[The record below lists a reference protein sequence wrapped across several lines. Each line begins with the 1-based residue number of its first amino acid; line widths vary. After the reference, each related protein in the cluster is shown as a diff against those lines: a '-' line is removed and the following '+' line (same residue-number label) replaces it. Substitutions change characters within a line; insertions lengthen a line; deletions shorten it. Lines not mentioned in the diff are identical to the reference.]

1 MKKHVMLGSQG
12 QGQRCQFFSK
22 LLFQFNV
29 IPIRIIEYICIHTY
43 IHTYIYIYVCMYT
56 HIFFFL
62 LDKTALKYIWKTKQE
77 TAQTEKRD
85 DLHCQI

>member
-1 MKKHVMLGSQG
+1 MLGSQG

-43 IHTYIYIYVCMYT
+43 IYIYVYMYT
-56 HIFFFL
+56 HI
-62 LDKTALKYIWKTKQE
+62 LKKNSKMFVYVWVQYINSL
-77 TAQTEKRD
+77 EKSYKVNMYVIIT
-85 DLHCQI
+85 QV

>member
-43 IHTYIYIYVCMYT
+43 IYIYVYMYT
-56 HIFFFL
+56 HIFFL

>member
-43 IHTYIYIYVCMYT
+43 IYIYVYMYT
-56 HIFFFL
+56 HIFFF
-62 LDKTALKYIWKTKQE
+62 T
-77 TAQTEKRD
+77 
-85 DLHCQI
+85 